1 MRCLVSAQ
9 LLLEAVLIATA
20 ADRWALSA
28 PEVIS
33 SGGRTTPVGFEPF
46 AQHAAEVAQVER
58 RQPQDQKVSGSMP
71 DLGTIVTI
79 SCLDCDSG

>member
-1 MRCLVSAQ
+1 MRSLVSAQ

-20 ADRWALSA
+20 AGRWALSA

-33 SGGRTTPVGFEPF
+33 SGGRATPVGFESF
-46 AQHAAEVAQVER
+46 AQHAAEVALLEG
-58 RQPQDQKVSGSMP
+58 RQPQGQKVPGSMP

-79 SCLDCDSG
+79 SG